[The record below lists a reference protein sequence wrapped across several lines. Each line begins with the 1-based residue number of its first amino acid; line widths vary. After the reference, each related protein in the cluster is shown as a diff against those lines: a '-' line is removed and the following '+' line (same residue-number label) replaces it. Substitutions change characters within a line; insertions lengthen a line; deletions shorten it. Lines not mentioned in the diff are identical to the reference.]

1 MAGFLDR
8 FKRRFSDEVRL
19 FRTHQPE
26 FQDPD
31 RSVGS
36 LVDRDGVL
44 YVVTR
49 WVELPRVPLNRGG
62 SVREW
67 EVFGRVADPSEVEVL
82 VGEAAEKLLAEEASP
97 RRDSDEP
104 DGGER

>member
-1 MAGFLDR
+1 MAGLFDR
-8 FKRRFSDEVRL
+8 FVRRFSNETSL

-26 FQDPD
+26 FQDPG
-31 RSVGS
+31 RAVGS
-36 LVDRDGVL
+36 LVDHEGAL

-67 EVFGRVADPSEVEVL
+67 EVFGRPADPAEVDAL
-82 VGEAAEKLLAEEASP
+82 IGEAAELLLAGEPTGGANADASEGEA
-97 RRDSDEP
+97 
-104 DGGER
+104 

>member
-19 FRTHQPE
+19 FRTHQSE
-26 FQDPD
+26 FQDPA

-36 LVDRDGVL
+36 LVDHDGVL

-67 EVFGRVADPSEVEVL
+67 EVFGRPADPSEVEAL
-82 VGEAAEKLLAEEASP
+82 VGEAAEKFLAEEASP
-97 RRDSDEP
+97 RRDSDERG
-104 DGGER
+104 DGER

>member
-8 FKRRFSDEVRL
+8 FKSRFSDEVRL

-26 FQDPD
+26 FQDPG

-36 LVDRDGVL
+36 LVDHDGVL

-67 EVFGRVADPSEVEVL
+67 EVFGRAADPSEVEAL
-82 VGEAAEKLLAEEASP
+82 VGEAAEKILAEEASP
-97 RRDSDEP
+97 RRDTDKP

>member
-1 MAGFLDR
+1 MAGLFDR
-8 FKRRFSDEVRL
+8 FVRRFSDEVRL

-26 FQDPD
+26 FQDPA

-36 LVDRDGVL
+36 LVDHDGVL

-67 EVFGRVADPSEVEVL
+67 EVFGRPADPSEVEAL

-97 RRDSDEP
+97 RRDTDEP